1 MTLQPK
7 TQRHNAPRPISV
19 GPALSL
25 LLLLSIT
32 LTGCEALQAIA
43 TLDRVELSLDGVSN
57 GRLAGVDLAGY
68 RTVGDVRPTDLLR
81 IAAAYRQGSLPL
93 DLTLRVGAEN
103 PGSNGVEARLERLD
117 WTLRL
122 NDRQAAT
129 GAVNRPIVLPAGR
142 TIEIPV
148 DVRVDLLELYGE
160 NRDDLVALALRL
172 AGRGAESQ
180 HLELSVRPTVTT
192 PLGPITY
199 PRDVVLTRRDV

>member
-1 MTLQPK
+1 MTRKPK
-7 TQRHNAPRPISV
+7 TKDPRAARPSFV
-19 GPALSL
+19 AAVL
-25 LLLLSIT
+25 LLLVPIGV
-32 LTGCEALQAIA
+32 TGCSALQAIA
-43 TLDRVELSLDGVSN
+43 ALDRVELSLDGVSN
-57 GRLAGVDLAGY
+57 GRLAGVDLSGY
-68 RTVGDVRPTDLLR
+68 RTLGDVRPSDLLR
-81 IAAAYRQGSLPL
+81 IGIAYRQGSLPL

-129 GAVNRPIVLPAGR
+129 GAVNRPIVLPVGQ
-142 TIEIPV
+142 TIEIPL

-180 HLELSVRPTVTT
+180 HLELSVRPTITT
-192 PLGPITY
+192 PSA
-199 PRDVVLTRRDV
+199 R

>member
-1 MTLQPK
+1 MWW
-7 TQRHNAPRPISV
+7 
-19 GPALSL
+19 G
-25 LLLLSIT
+25 
-32 LTGCEALQAIA
+32 
-43 TLDRVELSLDGVSN
+43 
-57 GRLAGVDLAGY
+57 
-68 RTVGDVRPTDLLR
+68 
-81 IAAAYRQGSLPL
+81 
-93 DLTLRVGAEN
+93 LTLRVGAEN

-142 TIEIPV
+142 TIEIPL

-180 HLELSVRPTVTT
+180 HLELSVRPTITT
-192 PLGPITY
+192 PSA
-199 PRDVVLTRRDV
+199 R

>member
-1 MTLQPK
+1 MTRKPK
-7 TQRHNAPRPISV
+7 TKDPRAARPSFVAAI
-19 GPALSL
+19 LCL
-25 LLLLSIT
+25 LLVPIGV
-32 LTGCEALQAIA
+32 TGCSALQAIA
-43 TLDRVELSLDGVSN
+43 ALDRVQLSLDGVSN
-57 GRLAGVDLAGY
+57 GRLAGVDLSGY
-68 RTVGDVRPTDLLR
+68 RTLGDVRPTDLLR
-81 IAAAYRQGSLPL
+81 IGIAYRQGSLPL

-142 TIEIPV
+142 TIEIPL

-192 PLGPITY
+192 PLGPMTY
-199 PRDVVLTRRDV
+199 PRDIVLTRRDV